1 MLKNNVIGA
10 FLVLALWQLA
20 ATASIFNAVYFA
32 SPLETV
38 LEGLKLLRQE
48 SFYKDVIFT
57 LGRVLASVGLSILIG
72 VPLGIALGYYA
83 SLYQLFN
90 QPIDFFRSIPPIVF
104 YPMLLISLGP
114 GESSRIATATLAA
127 SVMIILVVSKELI
140 QRERIRTDY
149 FLALGTKRLLMFRD
163 IVFYEALPG
172 TMVALRAAISWAI
185 VIIVVTEM
193 LVGPKFGLG
202 ARVQSVQLSSNI
214 PDLFFTTVIIG
225 LMGVGLNHLIEWLEH
240 KIIFWKKTG

>member
-1 MLKNNVIGA
+1 VVKNNVIGV
-10 FLVLALWQLA
+10 FFVLALWQLA
-20 ATASIFNAVYFA
+20 ATLGIFNAVYFA

-38 LEGLKLLRQE
+38 LEGTKILRQGD
-48 SFYKDVIFT
+48 FYKDIFFT
-57 LGRVLASVGLSILIG
+57 LGRVLASVSLSTLIG

-83 SLYQLFN
+83 RLYQLFN

-127 SVMIILVVSKELI
+127 SVMIVLVVSKELI
-140 QRERIRTDY
+140 HRERIRTDY
-149 FLALGTKRLLMFRD
+149 FLALGTNRFLVLRD
-163 IVFYEALPG
+163 IVWHEALPG
-172 TMVALRAAISWAI
+172 IMVALRAAVSWAI

-193 LVGPKFGLG
+193 LVGPTFGLG

-214 PDLFFTTVIIG
+214 PDLFFTVVIIG